1 MAGTL
6 LDLVMESMIAQ
17 AAKHPELMTFANEQ
31 FQLYGR
37 GALIKVFSSSSE
49 ALSATSYNYTYV
61 NEAVI
66 RDIGVERINQLA
78 HAYIPGQEY
87 LLLYGITVTEST
99 AATEYN
105 TVFNGCIMKS
115 TATLSALVEHPAL
128 VLEHPAPWGSC
139 LRGDCTEKSAKWC
152 SKCKDAKYCSSE
164 CQQMDWPSHSLN
176 CEEAARCKKTAK
188 LMMKRMLLC

>member
-1 MAGTL
+1 L
-6 LDLVMESMIAQ
+6 
-17 AAKHPELMTFANEQ
+17 
-31 FQLYGR
+31 
-37 GALIKVFSSSSE
+37 
-49 ALSATSYNYTYV
+49 
-61 NEAVI
+61 AVVVLF
-66 RDIGVERINQLA
+66 RDSGSVAVLHSVERA
-78 HAYIPGQEY
+78 
-87 LLLYGITVTEST
+87 
-99 AATEYN
+99 
-105 TVFNGCIMKS
+105 
-115 TATLSALVEHPAL
+115 LSALVEHPAL